1 MDNLLQ
7 PEQWVFKTNLGW
19 MALVLR
25 SKGIE
30 RLIFGYDTQSAL
42 REHLLQILPV
52 TNIKKNVDHTYVQS
66 LMDYAKGV
74 QVSFK
79 KFQLLPFATTDFQSQ
94 VYKKTLAI
102 PYGKS
107 VSYKELATKAK
118 RPNAARAV
126 GNIMSQNLIP
136 IIIPC
141 HRVIASD
148 GSLGG
153 YTSPKGVKLKQRLL
167 DLEKSAL

>member
-42 REHLLQILPV
+42 REHLLQILPM

-66 LMDYAKGV
+66 LMDYAAGV
-74 QVSFK
+74 QVSFN
-79 KFQLLPFATTDFQSQ
+79 KFQL
-94 VYKKTLAI
+94 TLSI
-102 PYGKS
+102 
-107 VSYKELATKAK
+107 V
-118 RPNAARAV
+118 
-126 GNIMSQNLIP
+126 
-136 IIIPC
+136 
-141 HRVIASD
+141 
-148 GSLGG
+148 
-153 YTSPKGVKLKQRLL
+153 LL
-167 DLEKSAL
+167 TYSALSFFSHYDSKPENFEARLNDPSFKAICSAHI